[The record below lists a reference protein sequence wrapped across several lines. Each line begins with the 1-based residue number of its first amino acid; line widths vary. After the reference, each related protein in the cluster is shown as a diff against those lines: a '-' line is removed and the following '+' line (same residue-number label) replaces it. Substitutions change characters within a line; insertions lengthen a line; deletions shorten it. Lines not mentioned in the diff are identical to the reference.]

1 MFYMLTA
8 FNLRDGST
16 MQEFESALRTM
27 SAQLSE
33 AGLLES
39 TGPIGR
45 RHRHPVMDT
54 DMRDFEYFFLM
65 TFRDQEQCD
74 ASVEK
79 MYELGAHDDPAHVAT
94 YSKIGDAV
102 FTCWEDDE

>member
-8 FNLRDGST
+8 FNLREETTLED
-16 MQEFESALRTM
+16 FESALRTM

-33 AGLLES
+33 EGLLES

-54 DMRDFEYFFLM
+54 DMRDFEVLFP
-65 TFRDQEQCD
+65 
-74 ASVEK
+74 
-79 MYELGAHDDPAHVAT
+79 DDVSRPGT
-94 YSKIGDAV
+94 M
-102 FTCWEDDE
+102 